1 MTQVLYVL
9 CYKNKMKLG
18 QWFTTLVLKFRTR
31 AGGELRAASIREE
44 KKAGSSWWG

>member
-1 MTQVLYVL
+1 
-9 CYKNKMKLG
+9 MKLG

-31 AGGELRAASIREE
+31 AGGEPRAASIREE